1 MTMPDIDF
9 EKRRELG
16 WKIYDEKIK
25 HLVGPQEK
33 GKFLVIDVTTGD
45 YAIDHDV
52 ITARKKLKAESPHAV
67 TYLMRIGF
75 PAPYHSH
82 GPRIRYDAP

>member
-45 YAIDHDV
+45 YASDHDR
-52 ITARKKLKAESPHAV
+52 IRAEDELESRRPEGV
-67 TYLMRIGF
+67 VYTIRIGYSAVF
-75 PAPYHSH
+75 KI
-82 GPRIRYDAP
+82 PRMR